1 MLRKISLAK
10 NAPASAMLTVALC
23 LSACAGGGAE
33 YQPVVDMSG
42 HTRQAYDR
50 DIAACQQT
58 ARSVRNN
65 ADVAEDAGMA
75 AAGGGALGAVAG
87 AIGGDPLLG
96 AGVGALAGLVGG
108 GGYAEAT
115 TENREERVV
124 KNCMHAR
131 GYTVLG

>member
-1 MLRKISLAK
+1 MPSNMSVAKKI
-10 NAPASAMLTVALC
+10 PGSAMLTIALC
-23 LSACAGGGAE
+23 LSACAGGGADYRPIVE
-33 YQPVVDMSG
+33 MSG
-42 HTRQAYDR
+42 HTQETYDR
-50 DIAACQQT
+50 DVAACQQT
-58 ARSVRNN
+58 ARAARNN
-65 ADVAEDAGMA
+65 TNVAEDAGMG

-115 TENREERVV
+115 TESREQRIV
-124 KNCMHAR
+124 KNCVRAR

>member
-1 MLRKISLAK
+1 MPSNMSVAKKI
-10 NAPASAMLTVALC
+10 PGSAMLTIALW
-23 LSACAGGGAE
+23 LSACAGGGAD
-33 YQPVVDMSG
+33 YRPVVEMSG
-42 HTRQAYDR
+42 HTQETDDR
-50 DIAACQQT
+50 DLAACQQT
-58 ARSVRNN
+58 ARAARNN
-65 ADVAEDAGMA
+65 TNVAEDAGLG

-115 TENREERVV
+115 TESREQRIV
-124 KNCMHAR
+124 KNCVRAR